1 MKWPAA
7 ILNVLS
13 AKDILIEGKGIID
26 GQGDHWWSC
35 IGKRSSGTRAEYD
48 QKGLRWIA
56 DYAIKRPRACLLYH
70 AEHVVVRDLIFQKSG
85 FWNLQ
90 ITYSNDVLVE
100 K

>member
-1 MKWPAA
+1 MQSYDLA
-7 ILNVLS
+7 
-13 AKDILIEGKGIID
+13 DIFKS
-26 GQGDHWWSC
+26 GD
-35 IGKRSSGTRAEYD
+35 R
-48 QKGLRWIA
+48 
-56 DYAIKRPRACLLYH
+56 CLLYH